1 MCQCSLPQKFKHLF
15 PPTALFSFREN
26 DDILHKCE
34 EAGKL
39 PFKWKLIMYY
49 ILTRV
54 KNKILEKGPVVRGG
68 GMRGL
73 LMAESHTFHINV
85 NVFH

>member
-1 MCQCSLPQKFKHLF
+1 
-15 PPTALFSFREN
+15 
-26 DDILHKCE
+26 
-34 EAGKL
+34 
-39 PFKWKLIMYY
+39 MYY

-85 NVFH
+85 NAFIINRSQT

>member
-1 MCQCSLPQKFKHLF
+1 
-15 PPTALFSFREN
+15 
-26 DDILHKCE
+26 
-34 EAGKL
+34 
-39 PFKWKLIMYY
+39 MYY

-54 KNKILEKGPVVRGG
+54 KNKILEKGPLVRGG

-85 NVFH
+85 NAFFNNRPQI